1 MARCEEGDVVRELEE
16 NAACVVAGELE
27 DAGEGLD
34 QALHRADH
42 QRAVE
47 GFLGGQ
53 LGEDL
58 EVHLPGYL
66 REIQTHN
73 SAINFELKIFGPDSQ
88 RNTIQ
93 ETISN
98 LRKIFNTDPWEPS
111 GC

>member
-1 MARCEEGDVVRELEE
+1 MVHELEE
-16 NAACVVAGELE
+16 NVACVVAGELE

-34 QALHRADH
+34 RALHRAGH

-66 REIQTHN
+66 REIQTHS
-73 SAINFELKIFGPDSQ
+73 SAISFELKIFVPDSKSALYSVQ
-88 RNTIQ
+88 TEEKNI
-93 ETISN
+93 
-98 LRKIFNTDPWEPS
+98 
-111 GC
+111 

>member
-1 MARCEEGDVVRELEE
+1 MEAWAARCEEGDVVRELEE

-34 QALHRADH
+34 RALHRADH

-47 GFLGGQ
+47 GFLGRQ

-66 REIQTHN
+66 REIQTHS
-73 SAINFELKIFGPDSQ
+73 SAINFELKIFGPDLKSAFYSVQ
-88 RNTIQ
+88 TKVNFQ
-93 ETISN
+93 Y
-98 LRKIFNTDPWEPS
+98 
-111 GC
+111 